1 VPEINATVARNVLT
15 SLITAYIHI
24 LQERPSGP
32 DMWWLADYIMVTMR
46 IGIQYKFS
54 ITKLNYSINLEY
66 VNLSK
71 SNN

>member
-1 VPEINATVARNVLT
+1 
-15 SLITAYIHI
+15 
-24 LQERPSGP
+24 
-32 DMWWLADYIMVTMR
+32 MVTMR

-54 ITKLNYSINLEY
+54 ITKSNYSINLEY